1 MSKEILYIDMDGVL
15 CNYSKA
21 YNEHLERNP
30 EIKHPQSQYGFFT
43 NLEPMEYCEHVVPD
57 LMGEYDVYILT
68 APSTK
73 NPLSYT
79 EKRVWIEEHFGMELV
94 RKLIMSPNKG
104 LLKGDYL
111 IDDNWTGNGQ
121 ENFEGELIRFGS
133 DLFPDWYAINN
144 RFLNPFKL

>member
-1 MSKEILYIDMDGVL
+1 MDGVL

-21 YNEHLERNP
+21 YNEQLKLNP
-30 EIKHPQSQYGFFT
+30 EIKYPQSQYGFFA
-43 NLEPMEYCEHVVPD
+43 NLEPMECCKHTVPI
-57 LMGEYDVYILT
+57 LMENYDVYVLT

-79 EKRVWIEEHFGMELV
+79 EKRVWIEKHFGMALV
-94 RKLIMSPNKG
+94 EKLIMSPNKG

-121 ENFEGELIRFGS
+121 ENFEGVLIRFGGE
-133 DLFPDWYAINN
+133 LFPDWHTIND
-144 RFLNPFKL
+144 RFLKDK